1 MQGRTDL
8 QTALVRSRMMEREA
22 EAARDRLA
30 AAARANGRTPVGDRL
45 RRWLGWRLVL
55 AGAAI
60 ARGGTGSRLG
70 GGAIGR
76 DGLVE
81 GSGEP
86 IARTS
91 AAAARPDPC
100 LDAESTLGHAA

>member
-1 MQGRTDL
+1 MQGQTDL
-8 QTALVRSRMMEREA
+8 QTTLVRSRIIEREA
-22 EAARDRLA
+22 EAARERLA
-30 AAARANGRTPVGDRL
+30 QAAREHRRGPLGDGL

-60 ARGGTGSRLG
+60 ARDDSEVRRDGS
-70 GGAIGR
+70 AVGR

-86 IARTS
+86 IART
-91 AAAARPDPC
+91 AAAAPPDPC
-100 LDAESTLGHAA
+100 HETGSTLGHAA

>member
-1 MQGRTDL
+1 MQGHTDL
-8 QTALVRSRMMEREA
+8 QTALVRSRIIEREA
-22 EAARDRLA
+22 EAARERLA
-30 AAARANGRTPVGDRL
+30 VAAQAHDRTPVGDRL
-45 RRWLGWRLVL
+45 RSWLGWRLVL

-60 ARGGTGSRLG
+60 ARDGT
-70 GGAIGR
+70 ATAR

-91 AAAARPDPC
+91 PAVTRPDPC
-100 LDAESTLGHAA
+100 LDGESTLGHAA